1 MPRKRLIPKKKLQP
15 DPIYNSVSVT
25 RFTNMIMSDGKK
37 SAAEKVELLKEAG
50 IHIIPNPSEMGSKMK
65 EVIEK
70 HL

>member
-1 MPRKRLIPKKKLQP
+1 LI
-15 DPIYNSVSVT
+15 
-25 RFTNMIMSDGKK
+25 
-37 SAAEKVELLKEAG
+37 VEEAG